1 MPTSH
6 PDLRLTRFA
15 PADETTRAALHA
27 LFSVG
32 IPAAG
37 LAVVPGTSHTLLSE
51 KPEVCVRLVR
61 DFLTAD
67 PGAHPGADSACVRE
81 RPRTPRGGVRGRDAA
96 VPAVV

>member
-51 KPEVCVRLVR
+51 KPEVCVSLVR

-67 PGAHPGADSACVRE
+67 PVPTLAPIRRASATA
-81 RPRTPRGGVRGRDAA
+81 PDPRGGVRGRDAA